1 MSKTVFISHA
11 KEDAATARKL
21 NDDLE
26 REGFSTWFDEKDLLP
41 GQNWKIAIRQAIRKC
56 DYFIT
61 LLSTKA
67 VRKRGF
73 VQAEQKL
80 AYDVMDEMPE
90 TDIFI
95 IPARIDDCEIPY
107 HLEDRHF
114 VNLFPDYQQG
124 LRQILRAF
132 RA

>member
-1 MSKTVFISHA
+1 MPILSARVFPH
-11 KEDAATARKL
+11 
-21 NDDLE
+21 
-26 REGFSTWFDEKDLLP
+26 GFDEKDLLP
-41 GQNWKIAIRQAIRKC
+41 GQNWKSAIRQAIRKC

-80 AYDVMDEMPE
+80 AYDMMDEMPE

-95 IPARIDDCEIPY
+95 IPARIDDCDIPY
-107 HLEDRHF
+107 HPEDRHF

-124 LRQILRAF
+124 LRQILRALSPDLVNQAGVP
-132 RA
+132 R